1 MADGSNLKAKIG
13 MDTGDFEKGAK
24 RVTKAAQSMGK
35 DIGTSLTDVGR
46 AIGVDA
52 GLLGDLAGRIQNA
65 TTLFKGMASA
75 GGNAASSLKQAM
87 TGLAGAIAGLGITAA
102 VVAFRELNKQ
112 AEYFEQRMQ
121 GVNLAA
127 SAKAYRDTYAASLY
141 ESSGAGEA
149 WANFKERTKTYFATN
164 LAEIGTIFGASSE
177 DRAKAKRD
185 AEEAAQLASERVD
198 IQRRLDASV
207 ESQARFQ
214 KEINAQLLIARDRSQ
229 SSAER
234 KAAEARAVELINQ
247 KYDEQLSIAT
257 ALRDNSVAMGA
268 LTGNTD
274 QETKEIAQANAN
286 LLNIEAQRTQE
297 LTSMVRLENQIS
309 SAKTTQASS
318 AKETQQATE
327 LTLEAAT
334 ELVKQERALK
344 AIQDQNNAMKAAAR
358 FALDADKWGL
368 PGINTPGNLQASANA
383 LTVPALIKPVVDTE
397 QAQQAVIELTSIVE
411 SGVVGMSEALGD
423 LIGNLINGEAAWS
436 NFAQAGI
443 SVVADMLST
452 VGKAFITEGI
462 GVEAAKLA
470 LKSGNGIAA
479 IAAGSA
485 MVALAAAMKTT
496 MSNAAANWS
505 GGGGAAVASSS
516 YSSGSLSA
524 GSVAQT
530 VNVRVTGTLTGE
542 GSKLKAVLNNEDTR
556 LATTT

>member
-1 MADGSNLKAKIG
+1 MANGSNLKAKVG

-75 GGNAASSLKQAM
+75 GGNAASSLTKAM
-87 TGLAGAIAGLGITAA
+87 TGLGGAIAGLGITAA
-102 VVAFRELNKQ
+102 VVTFKELNKQ

-141 ESSGAGEA
+141 ESSGAGGA
-149 WANFKERTKTYFATN
+149 WANFKEKTKNYFATN
-164 LAEIGTIFGASSE
+164 LAEIGTFFWAGSE

-185 AEEAAQLASERVD
+185 AKEAAQLASERVD

-247 KYDEQLSIAT
+247 KYDEQLSIST
-257 ALRDNSVAMGA
+257 ALRDNMVAMGA

-274 QETKEIAQANAN
+274 QENREIAQANAN
-286 LLNIEAQRTQE
+286 LLTIEAQRTQE
-297 LTSMVRLENQIS
+297 LTSMVRLENQITGVKAS
-309 SAKTTQASS
+309 QASS
-318 AKETQQATE
+318 AKATQQATE
-327 LTLEAAT
+327 LTLAAAT

-344 AIQDQNNAMKAAAR
+344 AIQDQNDAMKAAAR
-358 FALDADKWGL
+358 FRMDGAL
-368 PGINTPGNLQASANA
+368 PGIETPSNLQASANA
-383 LTVPALIKPVVDTE
+383 LTVPALIKPVVDAE
-397 QAQQAVIELTSIVE
+397 AAKLAMIDLTDTVLDSAM
-411 SGVVGMSEALGD
+411 SMSEALGG
-423 LIGNLINGEAAWS
+423 LIGGLLTGGDAWGNFTSAALS
-436 NFAQAGI
+436 SFADLAISVGKMAVATGAATAGI
-443 SVVADMLST
+443 KAALESLNPYVAM
-452 VGKAFITEGI
+452 
-462 GVEAAKLA
+462 AAGAA
-470 LKSGNGIAA
+470 LIALGAAVKSGMAN
-479 IAAGSA
+479 
-485 MVALAAAMKTT
+485 LA
-496 MSNAAANWS
+496 S
-505 GGGGAAVASSS
+505 GGYASAPSVASSS

-542 GSKLKAVLNNEDTR
+542 GSKLKAVLNNENTR